1 MTAHS
6 QPHSTFLTV
15 NGLRLH
21 ILDWGHA
28 GAPPVVCVHGYTS
41 SAEAFNAPARH
52 FQDRFHFITPDVRGH
67 GESAWSPTG
76 AYQYSDQ
83 VSDLEGIVT
92 QLGLGRFTLI
102 GTSMGGILAMAYA
115 GAHPERLARLVIND
129 IGPDAEVG
137 SQRITQMVGD
147 RPEVFATLEEAMA
160 YRRRVSPIVAR
171 RSEEEQRELALGVL
185 RHQGDGQWVW
195 KRDPAYIQQ
204 RVQHGPPRR
213 PALWPVLQRLACP
226 TLVVW
231 GMDSDVL
238 SETQARRMVEV
249 LPQGELVAV
258 PDVGHAPTLMEP
270 VVLAALERFLGAGET
285 VVSPA
290 ASPRV

>member
-1 MTAHS
+1 M
-6 QPHSTFLTV
+6 V

-21 ILDWGHA
+21 YFDWGNA

-52 FQDRFHFITPDVRGH
+52 FQDRCHCIVPDVRGH

-83 VSDLEGIVT
+83 VSDLEGLVT
-92 QLGLGRFTLI
+92 QLGLERFTLI
-102 GTSMGGILAMAYA
+102 GTSMGGIIAMAYA
-115 GAHPERLARLVIND
+115 GAHPERLVRLVIND

-160 YRRRVSPIVAR
+160 YRRSVSPIVAG
-171 RSEEEQRELALGVL
+171 RSEQDQQELARGVL
-185 RHQGDGQWVW
+185 RQQADGRWVW
-195 KRDPAYIQQ
+195 KLDPAYIQQ
-204 RVQHGPPRR
+204 RVQHGPPPR
-213 PALWPVLQRLACP
+213 PALWPTLERLPCP

-231 GMDSDVL
+231 GMESDVL
-238 SETQARRMVEV
+238 SEAQARRMVEV

-258 PDVGHAPTLMEP
+258 PGVGHAPTLMEP
-270 VVLAALERFLGAGET
+270 VVLAALERFLGAGQT
-285 VVSPA
+285 VASAA
-290 ASPRV
+290 ASQRV